1 MSLNGTAGHSIGNF
15 DGLSARATYD
25 STSCASASAAG
36 APGGR
41 AEGSAALALAFAGA
55 FAFGGGTSP
64 VVAMRLPKSASEITA
79 AALCSCS

>member
-41 AEGSAALALAFAGA
+41 AEGSAALALAFAFAGA
-55 FAFGGGTSP
+55 FAFGGGTFACRSHE
-64 VVAMRLPKSASEITA
+64 ASQIC
-79 AALCSCS
+79 L